1 MEFKTVLMIG
11 TIAVFAITILRKIA
25 KDEVVNEIV
34 AIAGAILFVSV
45 LAVSFLFVEDRTI
58 LWALMFGFWACE
70 SESNENNMR
79 G

>member
-25 KDEVVNEIV
+25 KDEAIDEIA
-34 AIAGAILFVSV
+34 AIAGKILYVAV
-45 LAVSFLFVEDRTI
+45 LVVSFLFVEDRAI

-70 SESNENNMR
+70 SESNMR